1 MRLPFLLRGIIPLC
15 LTLSSCQAPPVPPEV
30 ERVKTQE
37 HELWRAGAPLYAQR
51 EYACYLDYLG
61 TARDKLNREK
71 AKIQWFRDYEK
82 IRADFLVV
90 LSQGESIL
98 EAVRN
103 EKASQ
108 SKDFSRRLG
117 QLGGRIAKIKALTE
131 SMNENG
137 QIRRSLTQ
145 ADVAFR
151 EVGQQLKE
159 EKYQELEP
167 GLGRIDRHLRAAEEA
182 LFSLLA
188 RYADEEQVARWKKW
202 VEETVRESRRRG
214 STAIVVNKLERT
226 MTVFKSGRPA
236 AVYEIGLGKFGLS
249 DKLYAGDEATPEGR
263 YKVIKKI
270 SASRFS
276 KALLIDYPN
285 DTDRREYSQAKK
297 KGLIPARAGIGGL
310 IEIHGGGNDCL
321 TNGCVAVRNEVIEN
335 LFPTIPVGTPVTIV
349 GSLESADRLLSS
361 IGNPDRP

>member
-1 MRLPFLLRGIIPLC
+1 LLRGIIPLC
-15 LTLSSCQAPPVPPEV
+15 LVLSSCQAPPVPPEV

-37 HELWRAGAPLYAQR
+37 HELWRAGAPIYAQQD
-51 EYACYLDYLG
+51 YARYLEVLG
-61 TARDKLNREK
+61 AARDKLNREK
-71 AKIQWFRDYEK
+71 ARLRWFRDYEK

-90 LSQGESIL
+90 LNQGEIIL
-98 EAVRN
+98 ETVRN
-103 EKASQ
+103 EKQTQSLDYSQ
-108 SKDFSRRLG
+108 RLSV
-117 QLGGRIAKIKALTE
+117 LRGRIAKIKTVTE

-145 ADVAFR
+145 AEVASQ
-151 EVGQQLKE
+151 EAGLLLKN

-167 GLGRIDRHLRAAEEA
+167 KLERIDLHLRGAQEA
-182 LFSLLA
+182 LFGLLA
-188 RYADEEQVARWKKW
+188 RYADEGQVDQWRKW
-202 VEETVRESRRRG
+202 AEDTVRESRRRG
-214 STAIVVNKLERT
+214 NTALVVKKLERT
-226 MTVFKSGRPA
+226 MTVFRSGRPA
-236 AVYEIGLGKFGLS
+236 AIYEIGLGKYGLS

-270 SASRFS
+270 SGSRFG

-285 DTDRREYSQAKK
+285 DVDRREYSQAKK

-321 TNGCVAVRNEVIEN
+321 TNGCVAVRNEVIED

-349 GSLESADRLLSS
+349 GCLESADRLLSS
-361 IGNPDRP
+361 LGKT